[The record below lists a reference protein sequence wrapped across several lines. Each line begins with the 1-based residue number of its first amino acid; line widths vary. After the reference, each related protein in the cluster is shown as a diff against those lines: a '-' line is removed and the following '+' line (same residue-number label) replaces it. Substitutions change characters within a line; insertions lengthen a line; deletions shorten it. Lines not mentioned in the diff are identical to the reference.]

1 MLLTADN
8 RSRGVSVGRLRANK
22 CHVIDVLLRAC
33 LAATKDGTDVLSFAF
48 VLCPVLSCP
57 AEKSAG
63 SAG

>member
-1 MLLTADN
+1 MGL
-8 RSRGVSVGRLRANK
+8 
-22 CHVIDVLLRAC
+22 CVLLRAC